1 MGKLDLGKL
10 YDDLDR
16 AISRLSFLIETST
29 AYQEKV
35 ANGDIEIHRD
45 CITGHYLI
53 YSDVENQLKNIL
65 EKIKEVS

>member
-1 MGKLDLGKL
+1 MDKLDLGNL

-16 AISRLSFLIETST
+16 TINKLSFLIETSS

-35 ANGDIEIHRD
+35 ANGDIEIYRD

-65 EKIKEVS
+65 EKIEGSL